1 MHSPGPV
8 TRVDHPEYH
17 TATVAPREAI
27 REIVDRDS
35 SHTAVSREHVL
46 DLMEARGF
54 GREQVRRALQ
64 ALVVDGVIGIEN
76 DVVVTR

>member
-1 MHSPGPV
+1 M
-8 TRVDHPEYH
+8 DHPEYH

-35 SHTAVSREHVL
+35 RHTTVTEEHVL

-64 ALVVDGVIGIEN
+64 ALVVDDVLDIGDGDI
-76 DVVVTR
+76 VTTR

>member
-1 MHSPGPV
+1 M
-8 TRVDHPEYH
+8 DHPEYH

-27 REIVDRDS
+27 QEIVDRDS
-35 SHTAVSREHVL
+35 AHTTVTQEHVL

-64 ALVVDGVIGIEN
+64 ALVVDDVLDIGDGDI
-76 DVVVTR
+76 VTTR

>member
-1 MHSPGPV
+1 M
-8 TRVDHPEYH
+8 DHPEYH

-27 REIVDRDS
+27 QEIVDRDS
-35 SHTAVSREHVL
+35 AHTTVTQEHVL

-64 ALVVDGVIGIEN
+64 ALVVDGAVEIADDAI
-76 DVVVTR
+76 VVTR